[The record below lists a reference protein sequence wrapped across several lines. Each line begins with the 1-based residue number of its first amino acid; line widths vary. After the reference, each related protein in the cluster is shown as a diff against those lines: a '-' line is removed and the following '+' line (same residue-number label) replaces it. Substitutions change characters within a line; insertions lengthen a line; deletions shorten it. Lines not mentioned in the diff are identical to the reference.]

1 MNKRHRRI
9 SPGTVIMLMIMCV
22 VLVGC
27 AMVLPG
33 LMGDATVRID
43 VREVLSVL
51 QLGDIP
57 TLSLNDIPIKGTS
70 SSSSSSPSSSSLP
83 ASSDPAAQPQET
95 IAPIEASATAEPTAA
110 PTVKTGGSFT
120 LTIGGSVCM
129 DDAVR
134 KAGYYSDSKK
144 YDFTEMLSLLTD
156 EMTGDM
162 TLLSL
167 ENLILPDSKV
177 SSLNAPDAVSDM
189 LRECGVQM
197 VALGFDQVYDKGTD
211 GVQSTLTSLQ
221 SRNLTVI
228 GAYASQEAAS
238 QSCIK
243 TLGGVPV
250 AFLHYTESLSTAG
263 TKAMKSG
270 DSYAVKLANSDTI
283 TADIT
288 RAREQGAA
296 VVVVSVNWG
305 KSGASKP
312 TSAQTTLAQ
321 EIADAGADVIV
332 GTGTRVVQPIAWL
345 TRKSDDGAIAQTLC
359 AWSLGSLLNESRK
372 DGNVAA
378 ILLHLQILWDGERI
392 SFGQVS
398 YTPTYIWRQKKDGQ
412 YQYRV
417 VASDCDA
424 PGGMSDDQQGYMA
437 KALRNIQSALADS
450 PVVIREK

>member
-9 SPGTVIMLMIMCV
+9 SPGTVIMLMITCV

-33 LMGDATVRID
+33 LMGSTSVQID

-57 TLSLNDIPIKGTS
+57 TLSLNDIPITQSTSGTSGTSGTS
-70 SSSSSSPSSSSLP
+70 SLSSST
-83 ASSDPAAQPQET
+83 PAANPQET
-95 IAPIEASATAEPTAA
+95 IAPIEASATAAPTAT
-110 PTVKTGGSFT
+110 PTVKAGGSFT

-134 KAGYYSDSKK
+134 KAGYYSDAQK

-162 TLLSL
+162 TMLSL
-167 ENLILPDSKV
+167 ENLILPDSKG

-211 GVQSTLTSLQ
+211 GVQSTLSSLQ

-228 GAYASQEAAS
+228 GAYASQEEAS
-238 QSCIK
+238 QLCIK

-250 AFLHYTESLSTAG
+250 AFLHYTEALSTTG
-263 TKAMKSG
+263 TKAMKSSG
-270 DSYAVKLANSDTI
+270 DSYAVKLADSDTI
-283 TADIT
+283 AADIAQA
-288 RAREQGAA
+288 RAQGAA
-296 VVVVSVNWG
+296 VVIVSVNWG

-312 TSAQTTLAQ
+312 TNAQRTLAQ

-345 TRKSDDGAIAQTLC
+345 TRKSDDGTIAQTLC

-378 ILLHLQILWDGERI
+378 ILLHLQISWDGERI

-424 PGGMSDDQQGYMA
+424 PGGMSDDQHGYMA
-437 KALRNIQSALADS
+437 KALKNIQSALADS